1 MVLPLKQ
8 FSFSI
13 TYEYAEH
20 SQEVLATLQPSFDQ
34 KALSSKQISAD
45 LKERAYQDFFVFSEA
60 IDELLITDE
69 LLRAQGQKLLK
80 TTLAKLAKQ
89 QTDNP
94 EQAAEEP
101 KPENIFALLN
111 KPLKPFVIAQ
121 KRNAEVAITTSDD
134 DIIAY
139 LSIYKPFGGEPATEG
154 DVFQA
159 IADAGIA
166 SEIDQSTVA
175 RALEQGQAEQLVLAK
190 GSKPKRGGD
199 SRFVPLI
206 EVNVYKGPAVDEDGK
221 TNYKELFDFVVV
233 EPGTALMRRE
243 SPEPGKNGMDVFG
256 KSIPAE
262 PGESIPF
269 STDLEG
275 AMVSE
280 SDLNILV
287 ATEKGHPVYSE
298 RGASIDQVLRLKSA
312 NLATGNIEFDGS
324 VCINEDVADGISVKA
339 TGDVSVLGTVGKATI
354 EAGNNVIIRQGLIG
368 GTKSNEDEDDSEPYG
383 AFIKAGASVSA
394 LFASYAKI
402 EAQDEISIREY
413 ASHCGL
419 FAEHKVLLGKNM
431 GKGNLIGGQAQAFE
445 LIYAKVLGS
454 TGGTP
459 TRLRIGAKADTILQL
474 RKISQQLHSNKTQL
488 SENAEALQKIAIW
501 TKVAGMNEQNKEKIA
516 HLNKENETIEASN
529 IALNEQA
536 NALKLLLMR
545 TKRANVTVG
554 QKVFP
559 NAEVAVLNYSQRIK
573 EEQGGGQFRFD
584 ARQVSYRPR

>member
-13 TYEYAEH
+13 NYEYAEH

-45 LKERAYQDFFVFSEA
+45 LKERAYQDYFVFNEV

-89 QTDNP
+89 QTENP
-94 EQAAEEP
+94 EQLTEAPTAES
-101 KPENIFALLN
+101 IFALLN
-111 KPLKPFVIAQ
+111 KPLKPFLIAQ

-134 DIIAY
+134 DITAY
-139 LSIYKPFGGEPATEG
+139 LSIYKPYGGDPANEG
-154 DVFQA
+154 DVYQA

-166 SEIDQSTVA
+166 SEIDQSAVE
-175 RALEQGQAEQLVLAK
+175 RALEQGYADKLVLAK
-190 GSKPKRGGD
+190 GTKPKRGGD

-206 EVNVYKGPAVDEDGK
+206 EVNVYKGPAVDENGK

-233 EPGTALMRRE
+233 EPGTELMRRE
-243 SPEPGKNGMDVFG
+243 SPEPGQNGADVFG

-262 PGESIPF
+262 PGESLPF
-269 STDLEG
+269 STKLEG
-275 AMVSE
+275 VTVSE
-280 SDLNILV
+280 HDLNVLV
-287 ATEKGHPVYSE
+287 ATEKGHPVYGE

-312 NLATGNIEFDGS
+312 NLATGNIDFDGS
-324 VCINEDVADGISVKA
+324 VCINEDVADGITVKA
-339 TGDVSVLGTVGKATI
+339 TGDVSVLGTVGKASI

-368 GTKSNEDEDDSEPYG
+368 GTKSNENEDENEPYG

-402 EAQDEISIREY
+402 EARDEISIREY

-419 FAEHKVLLGKNM
+419 FAEHKILLGKNM

-459 TRLRIGAKADTILQL
+459 TKLRIGAQADTILQL
-474 RKISQQLHSNKTQL
+474 RKVSQTLHSNKTQL

-516 HLNKENETIEASN
+516 NLTKDNEAIEASN
-529 IALNEQA
+529 AALHEQA

-545 TKRANVTVG
+545 TKRACVTVG

-573 EEQGGGQFRFD
+573 EEQGGGQFRFN
-584 ARQVSYRPR
+584 ARHVSYRPR